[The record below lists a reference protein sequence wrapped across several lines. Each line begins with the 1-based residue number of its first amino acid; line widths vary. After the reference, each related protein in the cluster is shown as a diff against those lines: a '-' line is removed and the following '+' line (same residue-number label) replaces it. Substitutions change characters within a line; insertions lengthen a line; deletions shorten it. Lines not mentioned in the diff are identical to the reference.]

1 MNPVRT
7 SGIVIEQVDGIGQDD
22 PWLLSLGEGGGAPSE
37 EQAEQEEPIPKE
49 L

>member
-7 SGIVIEQVDGIGQDD
+7 SGIVIEQVDGVGQDD
-22 PWLLSLGEGGGAPSE
+22 PWLLPLSEYYGAPSE
-37 EQAEQEEPIPKE
+37 EQAEEEEPIPKE